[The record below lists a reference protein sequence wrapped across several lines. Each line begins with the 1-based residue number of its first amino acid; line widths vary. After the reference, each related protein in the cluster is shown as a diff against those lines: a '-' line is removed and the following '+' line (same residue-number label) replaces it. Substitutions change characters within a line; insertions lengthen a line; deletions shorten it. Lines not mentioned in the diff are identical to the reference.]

1 RRIVDDIGPERGED
15 ADGLRVERL
24 VRLLSGEGAQVD
36 ALAQVVEEREV
47 VDPTG
52 IEVEEH
58 DLAQNRVEHLL
69 RLLLDDLLG
78 PVAELLAQLCHR
90 FIVLADLGSPFED
103 ELALFGHELVEPPG
117 VTVQGGVLALGD
129 ALGVL
134 DESAGAFG
142 FDQPGLITFGDEAL
156 DLRNPGEQLVL
167 EAGEEHRRARIALP
181 TGAAAPRPAP
191 APRAAPLS
199 SAARESSSALSTAT
213 SRPRSAS
220 LSASDSLSATEEVP
234 MSTGRLRLWFSAT
247 SSTIA
252 RSFDSW

>member
-1 RRIVDDIGPERGED
+1 MRPCGSAARPTPSAAESSPTPELRAAVAPPSSAPDLLDEVLDVRAEGVLRGQIGPRRCGTLESVGFEVDAVGGDLGVPDRRRRIVDDIGPERGED

-58 DLAQNRVEHLL
+58 DLAQTRVEDLL

-142 FDQPGLITFGDEAL
+142 F
-156 DLRNPGEQLVL
+156 
-167 EAGEEHRRARIALP
+167 
-181 TGAAAPRPAP
+181 
-191 APRAAPLS
+191 
-199 SAARESSSALSTAT
+199 
-213 SRPRSAS
+213 
-220 LSASDSLSATEEVP
+220 
-234 MSTGRLRLWFSAT
+234 
-247 SSTIA
+247 
-252 RSFDSW
+252 